1 MILETK
7 WSTLINKYACCKF
20 YSRWF
25 EFDVIF
31 PLLLTVC
38 VLIWLLRYPWRLN
51 DFPQWSQGYG
61 FSPEWVLMFL
71 LRWAYVLNDFSQ
83 WSHVYGFSPVLCLP
97 FIPTGV
103 SLTILFP
110 TRGRKKGELFRA
122 KSISDKRRPKDFQL
136 SWFVNTTHEGSFHNL
151 IWINIIIVRVRVY
164 MCICMF
170 SHREKESICLFI
182 SWSSLP
188 EGLEWWNLKSSI

>member
-1 MILETK
+1 MILEIK

-38 VLIWLLRYPWRLN
+38 VLIWILRYPCRLN

-71 LRWAYVLNDFSQ
+71 LRWVYVRNDFSE
-83 WSHVYGFSPVLCLP
+83 WSHVNGFSPVLCLP

-110 TRGRKKGELFRA
+110 IRFKWHYTLCRTLGELFRR
-122 KSISDKRRPKDFQL
+122 SQSRTCERCPKDFQL
-136 SWFVNTTHEGSFHNL
+136 SWFVNTP
-151 IWINIIIVRVRVY
+151 RA
-164 MCICMF
+164 
-170 SHREKESICLFI
+170 FI
-182 SWSSLP
+182 P
-188 EGLEWWNLKSSI
+188 